1 MTENTIESID
11 SKYKK
16 TDEFNDLSD
25 SDDEIPTK
33 FTVLDVLR
41 ILGGLLILYCVCC
54 KLWTGNWYS
63 MGSKTS
69 TSSSNERTLEI
80 PQYWLHVKQD
90 QGPFA
95 FSLEELSQF
104 SGDKNPERIL
114 LSVKGHVFDVTSGSR
129 FYGKWGAYRK
139 FTGTDCSK
147 LFSYPQWDM
156 SALGK
161 QCSSDLSES
170 TPTELARVDS
180 WLRFF
185 QKKYP
190 EIGYVKEL
198 LDS

>member
-1 MTENTIESID
+1 MAENTID
-11 SKYKK
+11 YKYEK
-16 TDEFNDLSD
+16 TDEINDLSD
-25 SDDEIPTK
+25 CEDEIPTK

-41 ILGGLLILYCVCC
+41 MLAGLLILYGVCC
-54 KLWTGNWYS
+54 KLWSGNWYS

-69 TSSSNERTLEI
+69 MSSSYERSLLEI
-80 PQYWLHVKQD
+80 PQYWLHVKQSR
-90 QGPFA
+90 GPFA

-104 SGDKNPERIL
+104 SGDKSPERIL
-114 LSVKGHVFDVTSGSR
+114 LSVRGHVFDVTSGSR

-156 SALGK
+156 SVLGK
-161 QCSSDLSES
+161 QCSSDLSDS
-170 TPTELARVDS
+170 TSTELARVDS
-180 WLRFF
+180 WLQFF

-190 EIGYVKEL
+190 EIGYVEEL